1 MEKEFTSRELD
12 TIQTV
17 LSEKAAALRIDG
29 FDNTEFYEHLYNALT
44 KVRRQM
50 GWDV

>member
-1 MEKEFTSRELD
+1 MEKKFTSIELD
-12 TIQTV
+12 IIQTV
-17 LSEKAAALRIDG
+17 LSEKAAALRIYG
-29 FDNTEFYEHLYNALT
+29 FDDTEFYENLNNALT

>member
-1 MEKEFTSRELD
+1 MESVFTSRELD

-17 LSEKAAALRIDG
+17 LAEKAAALRIDG
-29 FDNTEFYEHLYNALT
+29 FNNTEFYEHLYNALT